1 MTEKY
6 KIAIVGS
13 GPGGMSAGGRAAENG
28 VSHVLL
34 ERTEHLSDTIYKYQ
48 KGKYVMATPD
58 ILPLRSPMEFDAGT
72 RENILG
78 IWDQQTEGLKVNVRY
93 KAEVTAIKGEKG
105 NFEVTV
111 NNAETIA
118 AEYVILGIGL
128 QGNLRKMGVEGDDWE
143 RVQYQLDDP
152 DEYEDETIV
161 VIGAGDAAIENAVAL
176 AKQNRVII
184 VNRRDEFARAKQG
197 NLSLITEAI
206 DKRTVECFYSATPA
220 RVAPG
225 LLVLN
230 TPDGEAEVNCDRIIA
245 RLGATPPRAFVES
258 CGIEFPSKDRAALP
272 ELNADYESNV
282 PGLFIIGA
290 LGGYPLIKQA
300 MNQGYEVVEFISGN
314 KVKPADEPLL
324 EEKFG
329 DLLRDKTVD
338 EILQQIRDTVPILS
352 GLTTLQLREFLIDS
366 TIHLPTPGTVI
377 FERNEFTNTLY
388 SIVEG
393 GVEIQVDPDDA
404 TMNVHLG
411 KGVFFG

>member
-118 AEYVILGIGL
+118 AECVILGIGL

-184 VNRRDEFARAKQG
+184 INRRDEFARAKQG
-197 NLSLITEAI
+197 NLGLITEAI
-206 DKRTVECFYSATPA
+206 DKATVECFYRATPA

-230 TPDGEAEVNCDRIIA
+230 TPDGEAEVKCDRIIA

-338 EILQQIRDTVPILS
+338 EILQQIRDSVPILS

-366 TIHLPTPGTVI
+366 TIHLPPPA
-377 FERNEFTNTLY
+377 R
-388 SIVEG
+388 
-393 GVEIQVDPDDA
+393 
-404 TMNVHLG
+404 
-411 KGVFFG
+411 